1 MSAIRDES
9 AALHREMAGLSL
21 DNSAS
26 LVVPPC
32 TRRRVP
38 ARIRSK
44 CVMKEPIG
52 VDANIVEQKKTRTRR
67 AARKSRLAV
76 DSSTP
81 SAPSSP
87 SQSLPALTYD
97 STSASSSSDGYSPP
111 SSLSTPFLEL
121 PATPRMVTLELPMT
135 SPSYTSAAF
144 AALYDE
150 AELPV
155 VALGWSTEFCMS
167 VLSKKMSVQG
177 GSFSP
182 RNALG
187 LYLDHSPVDIH
198 TSLRLPVIACDD
210 DLAPVINN
218 GVDACIY
225 ISRLYL

>member
-1 MSAIRDES
+1 MSAIRDEP
-9 AALHREMAGLSL
+9 AALYREMASLSL

-26 LVVPPC
+26 QAMPPR

-52 VDANIVEQKKTRTRR
+52 VDANIVERKKTRTRR
-67 AARKSRLAV
+67 AARNSCLAV
-76 DSSTP
+76 YSST
-81 SAPSSP
+81 SSSPSSP
-87 SQSLPALTYD
+87 PQSLSALTYD
-97 STSASSSSDGYSPP
+97 STSASSSSDGNSPP
-111 SSLSTPFLEL
+111 SSLSTSFLEL
-121 PATPRMVTLELPMT
+121 PATPKMATLELPMT

-144 AALYDE
+144 APLYDE

-155 VALGWSTEFCMS
+155 VTLGWSTEFS
-167 VLSKKMSVQG
+167 TSFLSNKMPVHR

-198 TSLRLPVIACDD
+198 TSLDFP
-210 DLAPVINN
+210 
-218 GVDACIY
+218 
-225 ISRLYL
+225 